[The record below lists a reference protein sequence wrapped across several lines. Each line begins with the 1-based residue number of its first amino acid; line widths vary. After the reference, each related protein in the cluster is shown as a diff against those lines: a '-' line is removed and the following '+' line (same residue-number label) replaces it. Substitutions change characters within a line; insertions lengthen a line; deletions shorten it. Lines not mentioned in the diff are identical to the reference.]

1 MNADIERA
9 AALGLMQVLKQL
21 EEAPLTWKGLKKRMF
36 QRREQLAPLQQFEAI
51 EVRRRS
57 DAFSEKVGFNAH
69 KQSLK
74 SAI

>member
-1 MNADIERA
+1 MCT
-9 AALGLMQVLKQL
+9 LQVLKQL

-57 DAFSEKVGFNAH
+57 DAFTEKVVGEFTSYSISV
-69 KQSLK
+69 K
-74 SAI
+74 